1 MLKPTTPPL
10 LLPPCIRLQEPR
22 FVVVAH
28 EACQGQV
35 LQMLQPKSPLVYTSC
50 ANKELLLAEP
60 LLFRR
65 SKRNT
70 KAHGPG

>member
-1 MLKPTTPPL
+1 MLKPTTPP
-10 LLPPCIRLQEPR
+10 
-22 FVVVAH
+22 FVAASLHPSTRAAFRRRGH